1 MKDVRPR
8 DRRRRR
14 TVLAPLRATVAD
26 PSNRQHA
33 SCPVK
38 PQPHRRHPGREP
50 PARIRLSPVE
60 LRHLPPDPDQGDETR
75 RIPVSRRS
83 RNGVPRR
90 RRYRGREPAA
100 RSLAPTTAPSPS
112 LRSRPSQECRCRIW
126 CFASTPSIVAEQRER
141 TRADARA
148 GLALRMARDSQLAV
162 AVGQTRVV
170 ARSCR
175 PLTRAISGPGGN
187 PPGTALDCREAAFH
201 DVDLGTPGACCS
213 FSTRPNLCP
222 TATATSR
229 AAVPNGAHAG
239 CYRNRAELGQS
250 GLAYVPAPLL
260 PGGRPLL
267 CGWGQLPKER
277 AVLGVERADGRPGNS
292 GEPSRPGRLRGGG
305 KRCPSYNRRTGG
317 RSSGSRSG
325 S

>member
-1 MKDVRPR
+1 MIV
-8 DRRRRR
+8 
-14 TVLAPLRATVAD
+14 TSLSS
-26 PSNRQHA
+26 PSHA
-33 SCPVK
+33 NASDS
-38 PQPHRRHPGREP
+38 
-50 PARIRLSPVE
+50 LSPVE
-60 LRHLPPDPDQGDETR
+60 LRHLLQTQTRAMRLAAFLFLVEAGTASPDAVATADENQR
-75 RIPVSRRS
+75 
-83 RNGVPRR
+83 
-90 RRYRGREPAA
+90 PAA
-100 RSLAPTTAPSPS
+100 SPQPLPLA
-112 LRSRPSQECRCRIW
+112 RHCDHVRVKECRCRIW

-162 AVGQTRVV
+162 AVRQTRVV

-292 GEPSRPGRLRGGG
+292 GEPSRPGRLRCGG
-305 KRCPSYNRRTGG
+305 KRCPSCNRRTGG
-317 RSSGSRSG
+317 RSSGCRSG